1 MDINVLLVDDEAVD
15 LEWLRR
21 RIAGSELPFPL
32 RVVGTANS
40 GFNALKILE
49 QERVDIILSDIR
61 MPIMSGME
69 FARRAKEMNELAKI
83 VFISGHED
91 FEYARKAIQLG
102 ASGYLLKPVEDR
114 ELYEMLHSLCEAVER
129 EREQNRSASAVWS
142 AVGEE
147 LLLRWLNDLA
157 SGSVE
162 SHVLENLRPLLR
174 FGTVAALAEIDDVE
188 WKTSQLDDKERHDQ
202 IYRLT
207 SFIRKYVED
216 NMLGTFF
223 RSEQT
228 RCLILSSIPEGE
240 FTEQLNGLLAAVNAH
255 FPLTVTVGVG
265 KSARDE
271 VQLRESYCQA
281 EAALRIKWLLGK
293 NRVIAWNVV
302 EWTPDGE
309 PQPLPDVDGILDH
322 MLRAILDYDLV
333 AVDDCLEEVFDQ
345 RHASLT
351 RKNEVYDLILRL
363 TTKLHSDLRQMGENL
378 YELLKWDAHQ
388 PVILF
393 QFETVQDIK
402 SWLRRRFYELSELLY
417 VKKQRQKR
425 KLIEEIMQYVERHIE
440 QKITLKEVAAHFD
453 FTPNYLG
460 FLFKEETGTHFSDF
474 LNERRM
480 RRTCELLNDPTL
492 RIYEIAERMGYKN
505 IIYFN
510 RQFKQI
516 MQMTP
521 GEYRKKNRI

>member
-15 LEWLRR
+15 LEWLCR
-21 RIAGSELPFPL
+21 RIAGSGLPFSL
-32 RVVGTANS
+32 RVIGTANS
-40 GFNALKILE
+40 GFNALKFLE

-61 MPIMSGME
+61 MPIMSGVE

-91 FEYARKAIQLG
+91 FDYARKAIQLG

-114 ELYEMLHSLCEAVER
+114 ELYDMLHTLCKAVER
-129 EREQNRSASAVWS
+129 EREENRSASAVWS

-162 SHVLENLRPLLR
+162 AHILDNLRPLLR
-174 FGTVAALAEIDDVE
+174 FGTAVALAEIDDVE
-188 WKTSQLDDKERHDQ
+188 WKISRLDDKERHDR
-202 IYRLT
+202 IYGLT
-207 SFIRKYVED
+207 SFIRGYVEE

-228 RCLILSSIPEGE
+228 RCLILSSIPEGD
-240 FTEQLNGLLAAVNAH
+240 FIEQLTGLLAAVNAN

-265 KSARDE
+265 KSAKDE
-271 VQLRESYCQA
+271 VRLRESYRQA
-281 EAALRIKWLLGK
+281 EAALSIKWLLGK
-293 NRVIAWNVV
+293 NRVIAWDVV
-302 EWTPDGE
+302 EWVPDGE
-309 PQPLPDVDGILDH
+309 QPLPNVEGILDN
-322 MLRAILDYDLV
+322 MLRAILEYDLV
-333 AVDDCLEEVFDQ
+333 AVDDCLEEIFHQ
-345 RHASLT
+345 RHASFA
-351 RKNEVYDLILRL
+351 RKNEVYDLILRI
-363 TTKLHSDLRQMGENL
+363 TTKLHSDLRQLGENL

-425 KLIEEIMQYVERHIE
+425 KLIEEIMQYVEGNIE
-440 QKITLKEVAAHFD
+440 QKITLKGVAVHFD

-474 LNERRM
+474 LNERKM
-480 RRTCELLNDPTL
+480 RRICELLNDPTL

-510 RQFKQI
+510 RQFKQL
-516 MQMTP
+516 MNMTP
-521 GEYRKKNRI
+521 GEYRKRNNI